1 MIEYNLW
8 EKKKKKKHH
17 ERLYKNVITSFE
29 NKVKTEWYL
38 IKYIPNSF

>member
-1 MIEYNLW
+1 MIEYNLR
-8 EKKKKKKHH
+8 EKNKKKHH
-17 ERLYKNVITSFE
+17 GGLYKNVITSFK